1 MINFGGNILKQYIE
15 SIKNCSLF
23 KDLNENEILEITK
36 KSKILTFEKDEIIK
50 QRNDPIDEILI
61 LIEGE
66 ALGLFVN
73 EEGRVIQID
82 HMIAPKTLAIATIF
96 ASNPKYPVD
105 VVAIK
110 KCKIL
115 TLSKDILIH
124 EMMKNEKILKNYL
137 QNVSDTFIFIT
148 DRFYEITLKNLIQ
161 KVCSYLYD
169 SFKKQNSK
177 TIKLEMSKT
186 ELAREF
192 GVTRPALSRVFI
204 ELEKKGIIE
213 MEGKNVKIKDLR
225 YIEDYATYF

>member
-1 MINFGGNILKQYIE
+1 L
-15 SIKNCSLF
+15 IKKCDIF

-96 ASNPKYPVD
+96 ASTPKYPVD

-115 TLSKDILIH
+115 TLSKDTLIQK
-124 EMMKNEKILKNYL
+124 MMKNEKILKNYL

-177 TIKLEMSKT
+177 TIKLEISKT

-213 MEGKNVKIKDLR
+213 MEGRNVKIKDLR